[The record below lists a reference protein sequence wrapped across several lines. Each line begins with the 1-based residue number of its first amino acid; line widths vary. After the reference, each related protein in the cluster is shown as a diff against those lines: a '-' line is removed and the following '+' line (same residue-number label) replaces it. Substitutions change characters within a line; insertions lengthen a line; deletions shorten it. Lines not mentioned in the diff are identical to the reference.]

1 MKKSIVKNKRN
12 FEFVLD
18 KGNHISNVVIIMFP
32 FLKMISVNVNVT

>member
-18 KGNHISNVVIIMFP
+18 KGNHISKRCDYHV
-32 FLKMISVNVNVT
+32 SVFKDD